1 MMIRSIT
8 MSGIEGVS
16 KVGKEPIEQKYS
28 LTNPDDNFFKK
39 LLDGK
44 IQGALGAVPNTAQY
58 NGGPIFG
65 NRGNDGH
72 YGIANG

>member
-1 MMIRSIT
+1 
-8 MSGIEGVS
+8 MSGIERVS

-28 LTNPDDNFFKK
+28 STNPDDNFFKK

-44 IQGALGAVPNTAQY
+44 IQGALGAVPNPARY
-58 NGGPIFG
+58 DGGPIFG
-65 NRGNDGH
+65 RGNDGH